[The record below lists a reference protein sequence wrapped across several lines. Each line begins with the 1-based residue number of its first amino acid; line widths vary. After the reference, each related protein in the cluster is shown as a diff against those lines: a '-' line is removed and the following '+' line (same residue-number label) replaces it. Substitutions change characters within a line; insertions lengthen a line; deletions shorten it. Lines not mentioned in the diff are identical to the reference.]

1 VALPF
6 YAPLL
11 ILPLMSASPIK
22 RRGYFARGCCLL
34 LFLLFAAFAVT
45 AASLLR
51 RARTR
56 DPPSSPLLFLESAD
70 GAASTATF
78 HFNCSGYFEPEHKC
92 TPFATPLSDGWRY
105 RLFVREGSVS
115 PAQKR
120 FSPLLTL
127 CAQLFPPSP
136 PPASILGV
144 SGFAFESRGHRGAP
158 HPRGRHCPHACAVPP
173 FSARA
178 LGAVARASRSAQLL

>member
-1 VALPF
+1 MALPF

-11 ILPLMSASPIK
+11 ILPLMSAYPIK

-92 TPFATPLSDGWRY
+92 TSFATPLSDGWRY
-105 RLFVREGSVS
+105 RLFVREGSV
-115 PAQKR
+115 
-120 FSPLLTL
+120 L
-127 CAQLFPPSP
+127 
-136 PPASILGV
+136 
-144 SGFAFESRGHRGAP
+144 
-158 HPRGRHCPHACAVPP
+158 ACAKALLPATYSLRAIVPP
-173 FSARA
+173 FATAGINFRC
-178 LGAVARASRSAQLL
+178 LWLRL

>member
-1 VALPF
+1 LPAAAASSFFSCSRLLPSPPPLCCAVPARVTHPPPRFYFWKVRTVQLAPLPF
-6 YAPLL
+6 TLTVVGTL
-11 ILPLMSASPIK
+11 N
-22 RRGYFARGCCLL
+22 R
-34 LFLLFAAFAVT
+34 
-45 AASLLR
+45 
-51 RARTR
+51 
-56 DPPSSPLLFLESAD
+56 
-70 GAASTATF
+70 STNA
-78 HFNCSGYFEPEHKC
+78 HRSQ
-92 TPFATPLSDGWRY
+92 PLSPMDGDTD
-105 RLFVREGSVS
+105 FSCVKAPCS

-120 FSPLLTL
+120 CSPLLTL

-178 LGAVARASRSAQLL
+178 LGAVARASRCAQLL